1 MPAGEINSGMESNI
15 GLAKQIL
22 SAAEVD
28 GEDSDGSQR
37 IGEFERSSASWLG
50 IRDSICR
57 SWLVNEKFKISFS

>member
-1 MPAGEINSGMESNI
+1 MPAGKINSGMESNI

-28 GEDSDGSQR
+28 GEDSDGGQR

-50 IRDSICR
+50 IRNRICR
-57 SWLVNEKFKISFS
+57 SWLVHENLKISFS